1 MTWNLSKHLLKNSRT
16 VQKIAVVTT
25 NNEDPG
31 GLPEVALVGRQL
43 V

>member
-1 MTWNLSKHLLKNSRT
+1 MTWNLSKHLLKNNRT
-16 VQKIAVVTT
+16 VPKIVVVTT

-31 GLPEVALVGRQL
+31 GLPEVVLVERQL